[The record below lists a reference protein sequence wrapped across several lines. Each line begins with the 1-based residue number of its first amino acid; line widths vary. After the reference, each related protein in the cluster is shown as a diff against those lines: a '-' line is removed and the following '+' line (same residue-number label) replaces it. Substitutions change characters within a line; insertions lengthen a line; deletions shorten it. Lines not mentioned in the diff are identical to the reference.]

1 MPSGR
6 VNKGTVIN
14 GVDFVPTL
22 CKLAGASLSH
32 FSSLDGEDVG
42 DVWLGAERKRKRAC
56 FWEWRYRV
64 FGHPLNQPPRL
75 AVREG
80 DYKLLMNPDKSRV
93 ELYDITQ
100 DPSELQNLAN
110 SKPGL
115 TERLSKRLL
124 DWNSTLPESPVEE
137 VAGTN
142 NWDWPDVD

>member
-1 MPSGR
+1 
-6 VNKGTVIN
+6 VNNGTVIN

-32 FSSLDGEDVG
+32 FSSLDGEDVS
-42 DVWLGAERKRKRAC
+42 DVWLGVERKRKRAC

-80 DYKLLMNPDKSRV
+80 DYKLLMNPGRSRI

-100 DPSELQNLAN
+100 DPSELQNLAD

-124 DWNSTLPESPVEE
+124 YWNSTLPESPIEE

-142 NWDWPDVD
+142 RWDGPGDD